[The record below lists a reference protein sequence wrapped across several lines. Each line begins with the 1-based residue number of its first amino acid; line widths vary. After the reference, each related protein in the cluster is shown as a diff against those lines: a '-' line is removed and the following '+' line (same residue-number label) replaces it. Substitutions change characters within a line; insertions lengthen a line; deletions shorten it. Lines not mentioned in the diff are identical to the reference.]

1 MEEDIKKEIVVGVTG
16 GNGFI
21 GRHIVNKLYDEGF
34 KVVSLQ
40 RTNTIPAICETRF
53 FDLFL
58 TETINEELLRGI
70 DIVVH
75 TAALV
80 HKRKSKAEMYKK
92 ININATEKLYDL
104 SVSLDIKKFIFLST
118 VAVYGK
124 TTHQSAINIQFP
136 ACPNTNY
143 GESKLK
149 SEIFLLN
156 NMKSGKRTKVS
167 ILRLPLV
174 IGKNAPGNYGLL
186 EKLAK
191 TRLPMPFGSADNKR
205 TVISIKRL
213 VNIVTQGCKNIEVH
227 QGLNLIG
234 NNQPVSTKD
243 LILNLKEEIGLK
255 PNFIF
260 IPRRLMKFFLLIMG
274 KKKIYEQLFEDLI
287 FIDSTKE
294 ITFKK

>member
-1 MEEDIKKEIVVGVTG
+1 MEQDIKKEIVVGVTG

-124 TTHQSAINIQFP
+124 TAHKSAINIQFP

-156 NMKSGKRTKVS
+156 NMKNGKRTKVS

-186 EKLAK
+186 EKLANS
-191 TRLPMPFGSADNKR
+191 RLPMPFGCVDNKR

-234 NNQPVSTKD
+234 NNEPVSTKD

-294 ITFKK
+294 IKFKK